1 MGNFLLPVRKTKA
14 LIELT
19 VQEYA
24 VGNTAWKQKSSAFKF
39 PEPSFNCVF
48 YRYVISIEQYITQ

>member
-1 MGNFLLPVRKTKA
+1 MGNFLLPMHKTKA
-14 LIELT
+14 LTELA

-24 VGNTAWKQKSSAFKF
+24 TGNTAWKQKSSAFKF
-39 PEPSFNCVF
+39 PEPFNCVF